1 MTTLIAGCGDLGLIV
16 AKRLMG
22 HNTSVMG
29 LRRHPAASNPAKN
42 ELFQWLAADLL
53 NTDSLFS
60 LSNLAQDI
68 TQVVYCV
75 TPDQRTPEQYRATY
89 VQGLQN
95 LTAALGSDDLG
106 SDNLRFVNS
115 GSVVLSAAEL
125 SLVAPGKLSSVASTK
140 EAQSKRNIRRWVFV
154 SSTAVYGA
162 SSDEWVDEN
171 TPTLPDGFNGKIL
184 LEAEQFLHH
193 HHQNS
198 VAMRLSG
205 IYGPGRNQI
214 VQRIQQ
220 GLATAPIEP
229 PHYSNR
235 IHIDDAARAI
245 EHVLSLSNPDSV
257 YVVTDLL
264 PLPMHTLYNHIAEQL
279 GAPPV
284 PIGPPPA
291 GMSSK
296 RLSSKRLVDSG
307 FTHLWPNA
315 RIGYDAML
323 KG

>member
-1 MTTLIAGCGDLGLIV
+1 MLRFFEMTTLIAGCGDLGLNV

-22 HNTSVMG
+22 HNTSVIG

-42 ELFQWLAADLL
+42 DLFQWLAADLL
-53 NTDSLFS
+53 DTESLCS
-60 LSNLAQDI
+60 LSNLAQDF

-106 SDNLRFVNS
+106 FVKS
-115 GSVVLSAAEL
+115 GH
-125 SLVAPGKLSSVASTK
+125 
-140 EAQSKRNIRRWVFV
+140 NIRRWVFV

-171 TPTLPDGFNGKIL
+171 TPTLPDSFNGKIL
-184 LEAEQFLHH
+184 LEAEQFLHQ

-198 VAMRLSG
+198 VALRLSG

-214 VQRIQQ
+214 VQRIKD
-220 GLATAPIEP
+220 GVASAPIDP

-245 EHVLSLSNPDSV
+245 EHVLSLPNPDSV

-284 PIGPPPA
+284 PIGPPPS

>member
-1 MTTLIAGCGDLGLIV
+1 MLRFFEMTTLIACCGDLGLNV

-22 HNTSVMG
+22 HNTSVIG

-42 ELFQWLAADLL
+42 DLFQWLAADLL
-53 NTDSLFS
+53 DTESLFS
-60 LSNLAQDI
+60 LSNLAQDF

-106 SDNLRFVNS
+106 FVKS
-115 GSVVLSAAEL
+115 GH
-125 SLVAPGKLSSVASTK
+125 
-140 EAQSKRNIRRWVFV
+140 NIRRWVFV

-171 TPTLPDGFNGKIL
+171 TPTLPDSFNGKIL
-184 LEAEQFLHH
+184 LEAEQFLHQ

-198 VAMRLSG
+198 VALRLSG

-214 VQRIQQ
+214 VQRIKD
-220 GLATAPIEP
+220 GVASAPIDP

-245 EHVLSLSNPDSV
+245 EHVLSLPNPDSV

-284 PIGPPPA
+284 PIGPPPS

>member
-1 MTTLIAGCGDLGLIV
+1 MLRFFEMTTLIAGCGDLGLNV
-16 AKRLMG
+16 AKRLMSN
-22 HNTSVMG
+22 NTSVIG

-42 ELFQWLAADLL
+42 DLFQWLAADLL
-53 NTDSLFS
+53 DTESLFS

-106 SDNLRFVNS
+106 FVKS
-115 GSVVLSAAEL
+115 GH
-125 SLVAPGKLSSVASTK
+125 
-140 EAQSKRNIRRWVFV
+140 NIRRWVFV

-171 TPTLPDGFNGKIL
+171 TPTLPDGFNGKFL
-184 LEAEQFLHH
+184 LEAEQFLHQR
-193 HHQNS
+193 HQNS
-198 VAMRLSG
+198 VALRLSG

-245 EHVLSLSNPDSV
+245 EHVLSLPNPDSV

-307 FTHLWPNA
+307 FTHLWPDA
-315 RIGYDAML
+315 RIGNDAML

>member
-1 MTTLIAGCGDLGLIV
+1 MTTLIAGCGDLGLNV
-16 AKRLMG
+16 AKRLMSN
-22 HNTSVMG
+22 NTSVIG

-42 ELFQWLAADLL
+42 DLFQWLAADLL
-53 NTDSLFS
+53 DTESLFS

-106 SDNLRFVNS
+106 FVKS
-115 GSVVLSAAEL
+115 GH
-125 SLVAPGKLSSVASTK
+125 
-140 EAQSKRNIRRWVFV
+140 NIRRWVFV

-171 TPTLPDGFNGKIL
+171 TPTLPDGFNGKFL
-184 LEAEQFLHH
+184 LEAEQFLHQR
-193 HHQNS
+193 HQNS
-198 VAMRLSG
+198 VALRLSG

-245 EHVLSLSNPDSV
+245 EHVLSLPNPDSV

-307 FTHLWPNA
+307 FTHLWPDA
-315 RIGYDAML
+315 RIGNDAML

>member
-1 MTTLIAGCGDLGLIV
+1 MTTLIAGCGDLGLNV
-16 AKRLMG
+16 AKRLIG
-22 HNTSVMG
+22 NSTPVIG

-42 ELFQWLAADLL
+42 DLLQWLAADLL
-53 NTDSLFS
+53 DTESLFS

-106 SDNLRFVNS
+106 FVKS
-115 GSVVLSAAEL
+115 GH
-125 SLVAPGKLSSVASTK
+125 
-140 EAQSKRNIRRWVFV
+140 NIRRWVFV

-171 TPTLPDGFNGKIL
+171 TLTLPNGFNGKVL
-184 LEAEQFLHH
+184 LEAEQFLHQ

-198 VAMRLSG
+198 VTMRLSG

-229 PHYSNR
+229 PYFTNR

-245 EHVLSLSNPDSV
+245 EHVLGLPNPDSV

-264 PLPMHTLYNHIAEQL
+264 PLPMHTIYNHIAEQL

-291 GMSSK
+291 AMNSK

-307 FTHLWPNA
+307 FTHLWPDA

>member
-1 MTTLIAGCGDLGLIV
+1 MTTLIAGCGDLGLNV

-22 HNTSVMG
+22 NNTSVMG
-29 LRRHPAASNPAKN
+29 LRRHPAVSNPAKN
-42 ELFQWLAADLL
+42 DLFQWLAADLL
-53 NTDSLFS
+53 DTESLLG
-60 LSNLAQDI
+60 LSHIAQDI

-89 VQGLQN
+89 VKGLQN
-95 LTAALGSDDLG
+95 LTAALG

-115 GSVVLSAAEL
+115 GSVVLSSAEF
-125 SLVAPGKLSSVASTK
+125 SLVTPRKLSSVASAK
-140 EAQSKRNIRRWVFV
+140 EAQSEHNIRRWVFV

-162 SSDEWVDEN
+162 SSDEWVDEK

-184 LEAEQFLHH
+184 LEAEQFLHQ

-229 PHYSNR
+229 PYFTNR

-245 EHVLSLSNPDSV
+245 EHVLSLPNPDSV

-296 RLSSKRLVDSG
+296 RLSSKRLVESG

-315 RIGYDAML
+315 RMGYDAML